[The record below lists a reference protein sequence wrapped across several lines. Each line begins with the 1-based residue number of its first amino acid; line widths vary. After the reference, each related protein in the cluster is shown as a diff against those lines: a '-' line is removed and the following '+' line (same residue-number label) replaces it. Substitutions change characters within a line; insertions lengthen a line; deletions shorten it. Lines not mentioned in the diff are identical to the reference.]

1 MRVEC
6 DRGIAQIPPVTRSEL
21 VCYHTPFG
29 CKPLLLATANRSLI
43 LPSFD
48 FVSDVDLQHID
59 DAVNV
64 VSREVS
70 QRFDFRGSKSSIALD
85 RSNKKIQ
92 IIADDELK
100 MRAIKQLL
108 EQKMAK
114 RNLDLRCLQ
123 YQKESVGNQGLLK
136 QEALI
141 KDSLSKEE
149 AKQIAKII
157 KDSKLKIQT
166 QIQDQ
171 QLRVSGKKIDN
182 LQEAI
187 ALVENAQMPFP
198 VRPSNMRD

>member
-1 MRVEC
+1 M
-6 DRGIAQIPPVTRSEL
+6 
-21 VCYHTPFG
+21 
-29 CKPLLLATANRSLI
+29 
-43 LPSFD
+43 PSFD